1 MYAYQSRLDRVGFS
15 RDTCRSRSVVVAAP
29 GSTAPPSTM
38 ASQEESKA
46 AQMAVEL
53 KRNREL
59 TTKLYVLRG
68 DALPNDHR

>member
-1 MYAYQSRLDRVGFS
+1 M
-15 RDTCRSRSVVVAAP
+15 VVAAP